1 MCWLRIYFLC
11 LVVTFCILF
20 GVSHSTSDSI
30 CVLSD
35 APQQCGAFCLAAL
48 HPLYDQYSKSR
59 QQEHSQEAMVKMIED
74 FRTEQKKI
82 VNSEEAILKII
93 ADSRAE
99 QKELVNDSQEAM
111 VKIIAES
118 QAEQKEAMVKMI
130 EDFRTEQKE
139 LLNHYYLDVR
149 ELLNELA
156 ANLTSTARRDE
167 STLQSMPVT
176 VPPGF
181 QKIGSKYFLIEDN
194 EWKTWTGAEETCRE
208 KGSHLATFRN
218 EDEFEAVARRVHNET
233 IFWLGYRRNSKGE
246 MVRAAGKEESF
257 MMRRLG
263 ELNQNGYN
271 ENVILY
277 NLSIYYT
284 NYKFALPFICQL
296 DTVQER

>member
-1 MCWLRIYFLC
+1 MCGLRIYFLC

-59 QQEHSQEAMVKMIED
+59 HSQEAI
-74 FRTEQKKI
+74 
-82 VNSEEAILKII
+82 
-93 ADSRAE
+93 
-99 QKELVNDSQEAM
+99 
-111 VKIIAES
+111 
-118 QAEQKEAMVKMI
+118 VKMI

-156 ANLTSTARRDE
+156 ANLTSTASRDE

-181 QKIGSKYFLIEDN
+181 QKIGSRYFFIEYS
-194 EWKTWTGAEETCRE
+194 ERKSWTDANKTCRE
-208 KGSHLATFRN
+208 KGGHLAAFRT
-218 EDEFEAVARRVHNET
+218 EDEFEAITRIVHKNT
-233 IFWLGYRRNSKGE
+233 MFWLDYHRNSKDEFVTATGNK
-246 MVRAAGKEESF
+246 GSF
-257 MMRRLG
+257 MKWESG
-263 ELNQNGYN
+263 QPDNKGGKQNCVFLCHSSMYDSN
-271 ENVILY
+271 CEY
-277 NLSIYYT
+277 IY
-284 NYKFALPFICQL
+284 PFICQL
-296 DTVQER
+296 DTV